1 MVAQHLSVVL
11 RLVLSMLAFEAGA
24 RVYNQPKNDKLLNKA
39 SPQMAQQGGVQER
52 SYLNVVVDL
61 KKDGSFEV
69 VKATRVFGEVILRD
83 FQTSDFIYQATI
95 GETTIAVA
103 FFPEDPF
110 LVRALGDPQNS
121 SENTT
126 QANSAVI
133 VVNIP
138 LERRSLTAISKL
150 RLKIFKLLPGT
161 NVDKIDPCVFA
172 QLKVKKRLVM
182 IRDLSSKTFGRSISK
197 KLITVRN

>member
-1 MVAQHLSVVL
+1 
-11 RLVLSMLAFEAGA
+11 MLAFEASA
-24 RVYNQPKNDKLLNKA
+24 QVYNQNEKLLNKA
-39 SPQMAQQGGVQER
+39 SPWMAQQGGVQER

-95 GETTIAVA
+95 GETTLAVA

-110 LVRALGDPQNS
+110 LVRALGDPQNP

-126 QANSAVI
+126 EAKAAVI

-138 LERRSLTAISKL
+138 LEHRSLSAISKL

-161 NVDKIDPCVFA
+161 NVEKIDPCVFA
-172 QLKVKKRLVM
+172 ELKAQKRLVL
-182 IRDLSSKTFGRSISK
+182 IRDLASKPFGRSISK